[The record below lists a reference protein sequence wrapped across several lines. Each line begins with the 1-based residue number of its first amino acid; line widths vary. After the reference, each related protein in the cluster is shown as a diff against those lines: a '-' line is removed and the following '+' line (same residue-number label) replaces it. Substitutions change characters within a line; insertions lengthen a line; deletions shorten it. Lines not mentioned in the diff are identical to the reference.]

1 MAELPL
7 SRLAPF
13 LVLGAGRMGVFGNA
27 LGNDGDP
34 LLYFGAGAKFG
45 LSDLVSARFDL
56 RDNLTQKTAAS
67 DGSLTH
73 SLEATLGIAVR
84 LPTEAAP
91 TTEEKQTAP
100 APPKEGENT
109 PEASPPTKS
118 DGPASLAPDP
128 FSPEPK
134 ATPGPEPKATPSEPK
149 ATPDANP

>member
-1 MAELPL
+1 MAQLPL

-13 LVLGAGRMGVFGNA
+13 LDLGGGRMGVFSNT

-34 LLYFGAGAKFG
+34 LLYFGAGAKFA

-73 SLEATLGIAVR
+73 SLEATLGITVR
-84 LPTEAAP
+84 LPTQGAP
-91 TTEEKQTAP
+91 PTEEKQTAP
-100 APPKEGENT
+100 APRKEGENT

-118 DGPASLAPDP
+118 DEAAPLAPDP
-128 FSPEPK
+128 VSPEPK
-134 ATPGPEPKATPSEPK
+134 TTPGEPKAAPSEPK